1 MIPIWILVHFYH
13 QPSWCVHDGLMHK
26 VAVEAEF
33 EIRHELNKDFPSS
46 KSSLLPQMMPQMMT
60 CKNRNQ
66 VYALLFSSDLFFS
79 EDHARTCWQT
89 DHIELFPMD
98 GFPHERGNHLSFL
111 ADIYSKKQAFHVLMS
126 MILLA
131 LPYKILLNAFS
142 TVRIF
147 CTCFQRTDFV
157 ERIVV
162 YSYPQNHCPNNTFQ
176 RES

>member
-1 MIPIWILVHFYH
+1 MKQYASGFLRMSSRCVDICGPWESSLKILIAEESINSQVDNMIPIWILVHFYH

-111 ADIYSKKQAFHVLMS
+111 VDIYSKK
-126 MILLA
+126 
-131 LPYKILLNAFS
+131 
-142 TVRIF
+142 
-147 CTCFQRTDFV
+147 
-157 ERIVV
+157 
-162 YSYPQNHCPNNTFQ
+162 
-176 RES
+176 